1 MTVNRNKFTA
11 DEKFLLSWV
20 VFYVFVEMP
29 FNFII
34 SYGLVGGGD
43 CLKAGAEYFSKY
55 LWSMSVKCLVPLD
68 QNPYSN
74 CVCVFKSV

>member
-1 MTVNRNKFTA
+1 
-11 DEKFLLSWV
+11 
-20 VFYVFVEMP
+20 MP

-34 SYGLVGGGD
+34 SYGLGGGGD
-43 CLKAGAEYFSKY
+43 CLEVGADYFSKY